1 MSEERYRVC
10 KLVLL
15 AVCLAA
21 ALFIAWHTCRY
32 YYSPVPVEGR
42 FGRVDRFTG
51 KIEVYIPEP
60 GWVDVRNADAKN
72 K

>member
-15 AVCLAA
+15 VVCMAA
-21 ALFIAWHTCRY
+21 ALFIAWHISRY
-32 YYSPVPVEGR
+32 HYSPVPVEGR
-42 FGRVDRFTG
+42 PGRFDRFTG
-51 KIEVYIPEP
+51 NIEVYLLER
-60 GWVDVRNADAKN
+60 GWVDVRDANGRN

>member
-10 KLVLL
+10 KLVFL

-21 ALFIAWHTCRY
+21 ALFIAWHTSRY
-32 YYSPVPVEGR
+32 HYSSVPVEGR

-51 KIEVYIPEP
+51 NIEVYLLER
-60 GWVDVRNADAKN
+60 GWVDVRAANGRN